1 MSTSGHRWRID
12 PAPAPPGELALF
24 AADGEHVPA
33 LQRLCGEPAARH
45 LPDEAVLH
53 LHAYELLERLRGL
66 ADRDGLLLRFPFW
79 PAALF
84 AAAGVRAHGADELH
98 ACMPRPAAARCA
110 LPGDGALERA
120 ARELLG
126 GLCFDPEHYRWSLRA
141 CARRH
146 GFALDAAPAVP
157 TAATA
162 GVDERQVAGA
172 VLLCRGRM
180 LLERRP
186 DDARVY
192 AGCWD
197 TPGGHLEPGET
208 AAAALARELRE
219 ELGIEVTLPAP
230 FAELSDR
237 DPTSGRAYRH
247 HLFAASAWRGKPVP
261 RLGQRLCWLP
271 PAEVLLLHR
280 VNPLVPRA
288 LALLAAG
295 PQSSC

>member
-1 MSTSGHRWRID
+1 MSAPGHRWRID
-12 PAPAPPGELALF
+12 PAPAPPGEVALF

-33 LQRLCGEPAARH
+33 LRRLCGEPAARH

-53 LHAYELLERLRGL
+53 VHAYELLERLRAL

-84 AAAGVRAHGADELH
+84 AAAGVRAHGADDLH
-98 ACMPRPAAARCA
+98 ACMPRPAAVRCA
-110 LPGDGALERA
+110 LPGDAALERA

-126 GLCFDPEHYRWSLRA
+126 GLRFDPEHYRWSLRA

-146 GFALDAAPAVP
+146 GFLLDAAAAAPA
-157 TAATA
+157 AAAA
-162 GVDERQVAGA
+162 GEREVAGA
-172 VLLCRGRM
+172 VLRCRGRM

-197 TPGGHLEPGET
+197 TPGGHVEAGET

-219 ELGIEVTLPAP
+219 ELGIEVTPP
-230 FAELSDR
+230 VQFCELSDR
-237 DPTSGRAYRH
+237 DPTSGCVYRH
-247 HLFAASAWRGKPVP
+247 HVFAIDAWRGTPVP

-271 PAEVLLLHR
+271 PAEVLVLHR

-288 LALLAAG
+288 LAALL
-295 PQSSC
+295 